1 MKLKKSVCEVL
12 ATMLLTVGLFV
23 FCLAVLA
30 LNGEPTMAG
39 VEWREERYL
48 VRKGDTLWEIAG
60 RYCPEGIDR
69 REWIE
74 AVVELNDM
82 QDGLRAGDKITV
94 LVAEE
99 VDA

>member
-30 LNGEPTMAG
+30 LNQGPTMDE
-39 VEWREERYL
+39 VEWQEERYL
-48 VRKGDTLWEIAG
+48 VREGDTLWALAG
-60 RYCPEGIDR
+60 RYCPKDMDR

-74 AVVELNDM
+74 AVVDLNDM

-99 VDA
+99 VEQ